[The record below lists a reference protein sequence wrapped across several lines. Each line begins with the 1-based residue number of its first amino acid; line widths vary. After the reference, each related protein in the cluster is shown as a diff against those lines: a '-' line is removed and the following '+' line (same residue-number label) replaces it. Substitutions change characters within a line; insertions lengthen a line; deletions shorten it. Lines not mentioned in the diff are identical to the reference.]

1 MISTQ
6 CTGELQNHMSTAI
19 GISIIRAYCDRTI
32 RLRHHSSYHLGVAP
46 LSIACVP
53 AHPDRKRRIAH
64 CFARNVWMG
73 LPASLPAS
81 TCTIGE
87 AMTAERSVSP
97 RQRAYWVCQFA
108 GWGLYG
114 SADCFS
120 KAFIGEWSWP
130 RATAA
135 AVLVIAI
142 GVSLSHGLHLFMS
155 QRGWREM
162 RTRRRIPRILAASLL
177 LAALGAVLPTMLGL
191 ATSQSQPIPPDWW
204 PLAPF
209 LLEAAN
215 LAVVFLLWNGCYFGV
230 LAIRARKARA
240 LREAELGRALQAS
253 ELRLLKSQLNPHFL
267 FNSLNAVRA
276 LIADEPGRAQS
287 AVTQLA
293 RTLRYTL
300 SSGQEELVT
309 LAQELATVE
318 DYLALETLRLGERLR
333 VDVNIDAQ
341 ARELRIPVML
351 LQTLVENGI
360 KHGIAELPEG
370 GALHIRAWTEG
381 GALLLEVEN
390 PHPGNR
396 VRLTSEGIG
405 IANARKRLHLL
416 FGPEATLYLDLS
428 HPPRALARVRLPL
441 PL

>member
-1 MISTQ
+1 MNTES
-6 CTGELQNHMSTAI
+6 
-19 GISIIRAYCDRTI
+19 
-32 RLRHHSSYHLGVAP
+32 
-46 LSIACVP
+46 
-53 AHPDRKRRIAH
+53 
-64 CFARNVWMG
+64 
-73 LPASLPAS
+73 SLPP
-81 TCTIGE
+81 GN
-87 AMTAERSVSP
+87 
-97 RQRAYWVCQFA
+97 RAYWSCQLI

-114 SADCFS
+114 AADCFS
-120 KAFIGEWSWP
+120 KALIGEWSWP

-135 AVLVIAI
+135 AVIVIAI
-142 GVSLSHGLHLFMS
+142 GVSLSHALHLFMG
-155 QRGWREM
+155 QRGWRGM
-162 RTRRRIPRILAASLL
+162 RPGRRIPRILAASLL
-177 LAALGAVLPTMLGL
+177 LAVLGAVLPTMLGL

-209 LLEAAN
+209 LIEVLN
-215 LAVVFLLWNGCYFGV
+215 LALVFLLWNGCYFGV
-230 LAIRARKARA
+230 LAVRARKARA

-300 SSGQEELVT
+300 SSGQGELVT

-318 DYLALETLRLGERLR
+318 DYLALEELRLGERLR
-333 VDVNIDAQ
+333 VDTTIDAQ
-341 ARELRIPVML
+341 ALELRIPVML

-370 GALHIRAWTEG
+370 GVLRIRAWTEV

-390 PHPGNR
+390 PHPEPR
-396 VRLTSEGIG
+396 ARRRPEGIG

-416 FGPEATLYLDLS
+416 FGPEATLHLDLS
-428 HPPRALARVRLPL
+428 HPPRALARVSLPL